1 MISSGAAFTVFEGWS
16 AYCAGKAAMD
26 QWVRTTG
33 AEQARRGGHCRVL
46 AVAPGI
52 VETAMQQ
59 EIRAA
64 SRDDFPS
71 VERFIEFREK
81 QQSRDPEEAA
91 REIWSLLEQDL
102 ENGAVVDLYVPAD

>member
-1 MISSGAAFTVFEGWS
+1 
-16 AYCAGKAAMD
+16 
-26 QWVRTTG
+26 
-33 AEQARRGGHCRVL
+33 
-46 AVAPGI
+46 
-52 VETAMQQ
+52 VETAMQH

-64 SRDDFPS
+64 SSHDFPS
-71 VERFIEFREK
+71 VEMFIGFREK